1 MEHLA
6 KACGKTPGDFLRE
19 KVSKELKVWRIQ
31 HSYCLLLQGV
41 GNGAASTEV
50 LSTWLHLTD
59 MDGHRVPVHILH
71 VDQYAQP
78 NTWGTSLCVYTCHI
92 F

>member
-1 MEHLA
+1 MAHLA
-6 KACGKTPGDFLRE
+6 EECGKTLSDFLRE
-19 KVSKELKVWRIQ
+19 KVSKELKVWRMQ
-31 HSYCLLLQGV
+31 HSSFLLLQGV

-71 VDQYAQP
+71 VDQYA
-78 NTWGTSLCVYTCHI
+78 
-92 F
+92 